1 MTSNSLYTLICSIKN
16 GIYHQNYKISL
27 NILINM
33 YKSEYNIKA
42 QKEYIFL
49 NILLQEG
56 YIYKYKYNLL
66 TYSSNKSINLNNIL
80 KPKLQVKKQNLNN
93 YFINSLMSSVH
104 SLFKFNNFIKFN
116 NFNLINQNFNNT
128 LRTLFKL
135 RKSIKKVHWKVVNMR
150 HRYKI
155 YNPSIITISKHLEF
169 TNYLDKFQYRKK
181 KLNFQSTSLYS
192 EVFINPQKYRYRTLS
207 FLGMPK
213 KLNKNKSKFNLLI
226 NKIYINML
234 YTYKLTIYFRKNLTN
249 NNVIN
254 SIRIISKPGH
264 KIYIKNYNLKKTIKH
279 QLNYFNKL
287 HLIKAKKEYG
297 LIILNTSKGLI
308 SHIDAQKN
316 NIGGEV
322 LCIIK

>member
-33 YKSEYNIKA
+33 YKSEYNIKT
-42 QKEYIFL
+42 QKEYVFL
-49 NILLQEG
+49 NILLKEG

-66 TYSSNKSINLNNIL
+66 TCSNKLIYLNNML
-80 KPKLQVKKQNLNN
+80 KPKLKVKKQNLNN
-93 YFINSLMSSVH
+93 YFITSFIYKTNSL
-104 SLFKFNNFIKFN
+104 FEFDNFIKFN

-128 LRTLFKL
+128 LGTLFKL
-135 RKSIKKVHWKVVNMR
+135 RKSIKKIHWKLLRMR
-150 HRYKI
+150 RRYRMKNSSTI
-155 YNPSIITISKHLEF
+155 NISKRLEF
-169 TNYLDKFQYRKK
+169 TNYLDIFQYRKR
-181 KLNFQSTSLYS
+181 KLHFKSTSMYN
-192 EVFINPQKYRYRTLS
+192 EVFNPQQYRYRTLK
-207 FLGMPK
+207 FLGKPK
-213 KLNKNKSKFNLLI
+213 KNLNESKSKFNFLI

-249 NNVIN
+249 NNIIN
-254 SIRIISKPGH
+254 NIKIISKPGH
-264 KIYIKNYNLKKTIKH
+264 KIYIKNYNLKKTIKN

-297 LIILNTSKGLI
+297 LIILNSSKGII

>member
-33 YKSEYNIKA
+33 YKSEYSIKA

-49 NILLQEG
+49 NILLKEG

-66 TYSSNKSINLNNIL
+66 TYSNKLIYLNNIL
-80 KPKLQVKKQNLNN
+80 QPKLKVKKQNLNN
-93 YFINSLMSSVH
+93 YFINEFVCNTN
-104 SLFKFNNFIKFN
+104 SLFKFSNFIKFN

-128 LRTLFKL
+128 LGTLFKL
-135 RKSIKKVHWKVVNMR
+135 RKSIKKIHRKILRMQ
-150 HRYKI
+150 HRYNI
-155 YNPSIITISKHLEF
+155 YNPSIINISKRLAF

-181 KLNFQSTSLYS
+181 KLNFQLTSKYS
-192 EVFINPQKYRYRTLS
+192 EIFNPQKYRYRTLS
-207 FLGMPK
+207 FLGKSK
-213 KLNKNKSKFNLLI
+213 KLNKDKSRFNLFV

-234 YTYKLTIYFRKNLTN
+234 YTYKLTIYFRKSLAN
-249 NNVIN
+249 NNIIN
-254 SIRIISKPGH
+254 NIRIISKPGH

-287 HLIKAKKEYG
+287 HLNTAKKEYG

-308 SHIDAQKN
+308 SHIDAQKK

-322 LCIIK
+322 LCIVK